1 MGKYRFLTVYIFSLF
16 CFFVFSTPISATE
29 TPIIVGANLNAYT
42 PPTGADCSI
51 NVPAQYPTIQA
62 GVDAANPGDT
72 VCVGVGTYNENVIV
86 GKSIRLS
93 GRGATRSVIN
103 GQITSEVPGYYTVL
117 IANANNSTV
126 EGFSINGVGGANNAA
141 VLLTDSSLT
150 GVSLQY
156 NRIVAGDS
164 EIALRADGAPTNGLI
179 KNNVLEGNNSP
190 QIGYVGAGNSIDFLN
205 NTFIGTVNV
214 ALFEASSN
222 NLIEQNIFNIT
233 GNSSTRVSVHW
244 TSIISE
250 NNLNGNISNTYLPEG
265 TLNAENN
272 WWGDSDPSDNIQ
284 GDVNYTPFAISPFS
298 EHSVIVTVQ
307 TPAQAIQNLIN
318 SVQTLNLQKGTQNS
332 LKHKLNTAI
341 DSLDDL
347 NQQND
352 WAALNSLQA
361 FINAVKAQTGKKITS
376 AQADTLIQEAQ
387 EIINNL

>member
-1 MGKYRFLTVYIFSLF
+1 MNKYRFLVVYIISLF
-16 CFFVFSTPISATE
+16 CFFAFSTPASAADA
-29 TPIIVGANLNAYT
+29 PIVVGANLNAYT
-42 PPTGADCSI
+42 PPAGAQCNI
-51 NVPAQYPTIQA
+51 NVPAQYFTIQA
-62 GVDAANPGDT
+62 AINAADSGDT
-72 VCVGVGTYNENVIV
+72 VCVGAGTYNENVIV
-86 GKSIRLS
+86 GKSVRLS

-126 EGFSINGVGGANNAA
+126 EGFSINGVGGTNNAV

-156 NRIVAGDS
+156 NWIIAGDR

-190 QIGYVGAGNSIDFLN
+190 QIGYMGAGNSIDFLN
-205 NTFIGTVNV
+205 NTFIGTVSV

-233 GNSSTRVSVHW
+233 GGSNARVSVHW
-244 TSIISE
+244 TSIISK
-250 NNLNGNISNTYLPEG
+250 NNLNGNISTYLPEG

-284 GDVNYTPFAISPFS
+284 GDISYTPFATSPFP
-298 EHSVIVTVQ
+298 EYSVPVTVQ
-307 TPAQAIQNLIN
+307 TPAQAIQNLLN
-318 SVQTLNLQKGTQNS
+318 FVQTLNLQKGIENS
-332 LKHKLNTAI
+332 LNTKLNTAV

-352 WAALNSLQA
+352 SVALNLLQA
-361 FINAVKAQTGKKITS
+361 FINEVNTQIGKKITD

-387 EIINNL
+387 EIINNI